1 MFVEFDGLATS
12 YISHQGG
19 ADNGIASST
28 DVEGE
33 NDDEEDKSKFVI
45 DTSTPEALERD
56 FYAWLKGELKPS
68 FSIKKQS
75 DASDERANPS
85 FANTSNSTVTLPP
98 IEYFDKSTHSLLIA
112 TKCATAQKFRK
123 RREEELP
130 ELLLSDGQSPG
141 SSSRSCSSASPSQSN
156 SSLGCISS
164 VWGQNSENFALGHPP
179 ASHQGGLVKPKI
191 MGESSLWLVVGENV
205 SQQNKTSNI
214 EVKEQPDED
223 IFPGFIALRKMPKSE
238 DSERLLEAETECIQ
252 NMDNESNEQSFMP
265 NNRSSGINQLGRM
278 YSPGL
283 PLSMSERELIVDFYR
298 NGRRICDISK
308 KLCVTHSCVSKILH
322 RFRTTGSVRP
332 KDAKEGRQE
341 SPLVAAIR
349 DYRHRLGMTRQ
360 SEIREQLILDGIC
373 TRENAPSRSSIN
385 HILRTKLDLKRRK
398 KHS

>member
-19 ADNGIASST
+19 ADDGISSST

-33 NDDEEDKSKFVI
+33 NDDEEDKSEFVI
-45 DTSTPEALERD
+45 DTSTPETLERD
-56 FYAWLKGELKPS
+56 FYAWLKGELKTS
-68 FSIKKQS
+68 FSSNKQP
-75 DASDERANPS
+75 DASEERANPS

-98 IEYFDKSTHSLLIA
+98 IEYFDKSNHPLLTT
-112 TKCATAQKFRK
+112 TKCATAQNFRK
-123 RREEELP
+123 QREEELP

-141 SSSRSCSSASPSQSN
+141 SSSSCSSASPSQSN
-156 SSLGCISS
+156 SSLGCMSS
-164 VWGQNSENFALGHPP
+164 VWGKNSENFVIGHPP
-179 ASHQGGLVKPKI
+179 ASYQGGLVKPKI
-191 MGESSLWLVVGENV
+191 MGESSLWLVVGEDV
-205 SQQNKTSNI
+205 SQQNKTSNV
-214 EVKEQPDED
+214 EVKEQPGED
-223 IFPGFIALRKMPKSE
+223 IFPGFLALRKMPKSE
-238 DSERLLEAETECIQ
+238 DGERPHEAENECKK
-252 NMDNESNEQSFMP
+252 NLGDESNEQSFMP